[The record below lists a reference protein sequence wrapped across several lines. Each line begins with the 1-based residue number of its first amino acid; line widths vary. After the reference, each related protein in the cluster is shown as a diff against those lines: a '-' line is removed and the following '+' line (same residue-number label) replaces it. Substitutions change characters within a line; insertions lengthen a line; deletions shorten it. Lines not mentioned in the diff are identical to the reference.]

1 MAPRFNLKKGDR
13 FKIEKNEGL
22 NNLKVHLTWDG
33 EFQGKKLD
41 LDESTFL
48 LNDEGII
55 GNEAD
60 FVFYNSDK
68 REEPYD
74 KAKFGAKRNWL
85 EQVRP
90 LSEDG
95 SVLGSIDKR
104 EGDEEGEL
112 IDVCLDKVSPQ
123 VQEIVF
129 VATID
134 NPDATFGDVEHAT
147 ITLINADSGEELCSY
162 QLNEA
167 FASEDA
173 VEFAKLFLNDEGEWE
188 FEAIGVGHEGGLQTL
203 IDLFA

>member
-33 EFQGKKLD
+33 EFQGKELD

-74 KAKFGAKRNWL
+74 KTKFGAKRNWL

-134 NPDATFGDVEHAT
+134 NLDATFGDVEHAT